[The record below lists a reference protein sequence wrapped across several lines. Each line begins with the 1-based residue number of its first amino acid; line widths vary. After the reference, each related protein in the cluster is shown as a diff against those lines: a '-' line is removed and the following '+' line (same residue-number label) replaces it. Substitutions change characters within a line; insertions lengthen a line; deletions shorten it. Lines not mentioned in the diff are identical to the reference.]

1 MLPMRLRSA
10 LRGLAF
16 FVAVALFGSVA
27 QLPAFSVTKSQVD
40 AACASSSAQYNVY
53 QEKQRAF
60 EEATLAWEQTLAEIA
75 ALEDQRAY
83 VDESINRRMV
93 QIESS
98 TAQIDQL
105 AVQLY
110 MDAGGSSS
118 VLLFAGTV
126 DEVLTGN
133 ELLDAATGDSMAA
146 LDDLLAV
153 RNDLDRFQLELTDLD
168 AQLREVEAERASFR
182 ETQAQIAEEADAAF
196 RKLSAECQNLT
207 NQYEREQAAARA
219 AAAARRGGGSGGVG
233 TISGFRCP
241 LPGSSFIDSWGFPR
255 SGGRSHKGTDM
266 FQSWNASVIAV
277 ADGVV
282 SIRFGRQDDLVVGR
296 QRLRLLLRASQRLQR
311 LERSSRLC
319 RAVDRIQRRHRQRLR
334 RTAARPLRDPSG
346 RTWCRSC
353 ESIPDCRRRL
363 PVVWSSCHIADAWIG
378 SSTPSTS
385 KESKT

>member
-40 AACASSSAQYNVY
+40 AACASSSAQYNIY

-105 AVQLY
+105 AIELY

-219 AAAARRGGGSGGVG
+219 AAAARRGGGAGGVG

-241 LPGSSFIDSWGFPR
+241 LPGASFIDSWGFPR

-282 SIRFGRQDDLVVGR
+282 SIRQGGLGGKTIWLSADNGYGYYYAHLNGYNVSNGARVSAGQLIGFNGDTGNASGGPPHVHFEIHPGGRGAAAVNPYPTV
-296 QRLRLLLRASQRLQR
+296 AAA
-311 LERSSRLC
+311 C
-319 RAVDRIQRRHRQRLR
+319 R
-334 RTAARPLRDPSG
+334 
-346 RTWCRSC
+346 
-353 ESIPDCRRRL
+353 
-363 PVVWSSCHIADAWIG
+363 
-378 SSTPSTS
+378 
-385 KESKT
+385 